1 MLNESER
8 KRSFRHCFLLFLCG
22 TFSHLSGSTYSVSS
36 LSLSLL
42 PYDALL
48 ITWGRE
54 GKPKKVPT
62 GERKR
67 KRRRRGRISPP
78 DPCPPPSPKYIF
90 TILFLPSCAGDAAA
104 ALINTGREEKAS
116 GFFMGWGED
125 NKTWGEVDRWRW

>member
-8 KRSFRHCFLLFLCG
+8 KRSFRHCFLLFLCEG
-22 TFSHLSGSTYSVSS
+22 LFSISLVRPILFP

-78 DPCPPPSPKYIF
+78 ELFSPHPRN
-90 TILFLPSCAGDAAA
+90 TFLLSSSSPRAGDAAA

-125 NKTWGEVDRWRW
+125 NKTWREVDRWRW